1 MEQKAKLVATFL
13 WFWMCLSPHHVLL
26 HTSLNFSNH
35 HWVLTPCI
43 ESFWGT
49 NGPIR
54 KQDWVIEV
62 RPRFWSACA
71 QWAGKK
77 VWETQVQH
85 ADQEVNGQLPANE
98 GTYQR
103 AGQWSE
109 AMGVSREWQRQL
121 VSTEAPISYALIFS
135 PLRTSLLLWHEADV
149 DELST

>member
-1 MEQKAKLVATFL
+1 MEQKPKLVATFL

-26 HTSLNFSNH
+26 HTSLNFPNH

-49 NGPIR
+49 DGPIR
-54 KQDWVIEV
+54 KQDWVVEV

-85 ADQEVNGQLPANE
+85 AEQEVNGQLPANK
-98 GTYQR
+98 GTYQL

-109 AMGVSREWQRQL
+109 AMGVSWVTRAACVYWGSCIL
-121 VSTEAPISYALIFS
+121 CSDFPPLYIS
-135 PLRTSLLLWHEADV
+135 PTPT
-149 DELST
+149 LSWC